1 VRKGF
6 TSLQGFL
13 NVERIAN
20 MFMDQIDKIEPNK
33 ILQRNL
39 NVSDMKS
46 KENSNNVRSDSSI

>member
-13 NVERIAN
+13 NVEHIAN

-39 NVSDMKS
+39 NMSYMKS